1 MAYRGKKEISDLVAE
16 VFKRGGIKRAV
27 KRANIVLLW
36 PQVVGSEVAKF
47 TTAKVFRDGVL
58 YIDVSDSETSM
69 HMMLQRQKFIDVY
82 RTKYRV
88 RELRDISFK
97 VGKVVEQK
105 PKKEAPLTTINQEE
119 LKAMARELSKLNLPD
134 EIAKPAMLTAK
145 SLLALKAK
153 RRALGWKDCLICDA
167 LTQEEH
173 GLCSTCERYA
183 EQNKVK
189 SAAEKLMER
198 PSLEIPW
205 LSQAQRDV
213 AVYLAKNMLEER
225 MQELLPMV
233 LIEPKHKPELERRA
247 RCYLAHKLNKNVEL
261 LNDFDFDLLDHRVT
275 RALGRWH

>member
-36 PQVVGSEVAKF
+36 PQVVGSAVAKF

-69 HMMLQRQKFIDVY
+69 HLMLQRQKFIDVY

-97 VGKVVEQK
+97 VGRVVEQK
-105 PKKEAPLTTINQEE
+105 AKVELPVSKIDQQE
-119 LKAMARELSKLNLPD
+119 LKNMAKELSKLNLPD
-134 EIAKPAMLTAK
+134 KVAKPAMLTAK

-153 RRALGWKDCLICDA
+153 RRAQGWKKCLICDGLSPKEQA
-167 LTQEEH
+167 
-173 GLCSTCERYA
+173 LCSTCERYS
-183 EQNKVK
+183 EQKKVLT
-189 SAAEKLMER
+189 AAKKLMEQ
-198 PSLEIPW
+198 PALDTPW
-205 LSQAQRDV
+205 LSQAERNV

-225 MQELLPMV
+225 MQELLPLV

-247 RCYLAHKLNKNVEL
+247 KCFLAHKLNKSVSR

-275 RALGRWH
+275 RALGRWN

>member
-36 PQVVGSEVAKF
+36 PQVVGSAVAKF

-105 PKKEAPLTTINQEE
+105 AKEKPPTGTIDQQE
-119 LKAMARELSKLNLPD
+119 LKEMAKALSKLDLPD
-134 EIAKPAMLTAK
+134 KVAKPAMLTAK
-145 SLLALKAK
+145 NLLALKTK
-153 RRALGWKDCLICDA
+153 RRAQGWKDCIICD
-167 LTQEEH
+167 
-173 GLCSTCERYA
+173 GLSPKEQTLCTTCQRYS
-183 EQNKVK
+183 EQKKVK
-189 SAAEKLMER
+189 TAAEKLMER
-198 PSLEIPW
+198 PNLETPW
-205 LSQAQRDV
+205 LSPAERDV
-213 AVYLAKNMLEER
+213 AIYLAKNMLEER
-225 MQELLPMV
+225 MQELLPLV

-247 RCYLAHKLNKNVEL
+247 KCFLAHKLKKSINQL
-261 LNDFDFDLLDHRVT
+261 TDFDFDLLDHRVT
-275 RALGRWH
+275 RALGRWK